1 MIGIIFA
8 VLSGF
13 FIALQNV
20 LNATIGMEISIW
32 STAMLTQAVGG
43 TGALIIYFLLKSEGF
58 EQIKQVKP
66 IYLFGGSFGAL
77 VVAASVVAVMYIGAA
92 VTNASILL
100 AQLATVVIIETFGF
114 FHMKKQPIARKQVIG
129 LAVMM
134 VGAIL
139 ISI

>member
-1 MIGIIFA
+1 MPGIIFA

-20 LNATIGMEISIW
+20 FNATIGTEVSIW
-32 STAMLTQAVGG
+32 STAMITQAVGG
-43 TGALIIYFLLKSEGF
+43 AGALLIYLFKKDEEFRG
-58 EQIKQVKP
+58 IRQVKP
-66 IYLFGGSFGAL
+66 LYLFGGSFGAL
-77 VVAASVVAVMYIGAA
+77 VVASSVIAVSYIGAA

-100 AQLATVVIIETFGF
+100 GQLGIVVLIETFGF
-114 FHMKKQPIARKQVIG
+114 FNMNKQPIARKQIIG

-139 ISI
+139 ISM

>member
-1 MIGIIFA
+1 MVGVIFA

-20 LNATIGMEISIW
+20 LNATIGTEVSIW

-43 TGALIIYFLLKSEGF
+43 TGALLIYLVSKN
-58 EQIKQVKP
+58 EQFGQIRNVKP
-66 IYLFGGSFGAL
+66 VYLFGGSFGAL
-77 VVAASVVAVMYIGAA
+77 VVASSVLAVTYVGAA

-100 AQLATVVIIETFGF
+100 AQLGIVVIIETFGF
-114 FHMKKQPIARKQVIG
+114 FHMKKQPIARKQVMG
-129 LAVMM
+129 LVIMM

>member
-1 MIGIIFA
+1 MVGIIFA

-20 LNATIGMEISIW
+20 FNATIGTEVSIW
-32 STAMLTQAVGG
+32 STAMITQAVGG
-43 TGALIIYFLLKSEGF
+43 AGALLIYLFKKDEEFRG
-58 EQIKQVKP
+58 IRQVKP
-66 IYLFGGSFGAL
+66 LYLFGGSFGAL
-77 VVAASVVAVMYIGAA
+77 VVASSVIAVSYIGAA

-100 AQLATVVIIETFGF
+100 GQLGIVVLIETFGF
-114 FHMKKQPIARKQVIG
+114 FNMNKQPIARKQIIG

-134 VGAIL
+134 IGAIL

>member
-1 MIGIIFA
+1 MVGIIFA
-8 VLSGF
+8 ILSGF

-20 LNATIGMEISIW
+20 LNATIGTEVSIW

-43 TGALIIYFLLKSEGF
+43 TGALIIYFLSKGDGF
-58 EQIKQVKP
+58 GQMKQVKP

-77 VVAASVVAVMYIGAA
+77 VVAAGVVAVMYIGAA
-92 VTNASILL
+92 VTNASMLL
-100 AQLATVVIIETFGF
+100 AQLATVVLIETFGF
-114 FHMKKQPIARKQVIG
+114 FHMKKQPIARKQIIG

-139 ISI
+139 ISL

>member
-1 MIGIIFA
+1 MVGIIFA

-20 LNATIGMEISIW
+20 LNATIGMEINIW

-43 TGALIIYFLLKSEGF
+43 TGALVIYFLTKSEGF
-58 EQIKQVKP
+58 GKIGQVKP
-66 IYLFGGSFGAL
+66 MYLFGGSFGAL
-77 VVAASVVAVMYIGAA
+77 VVASSVVAVMYVGAA

-100 AQLATVVIIETFGF
+100 AQLATVVLIETFGF

-134 VGAIL
+134 IGAIL